1 MKRKTT
7 AVVLSGGANRGAL
20 QVGALRA
27 LFERGLAVDMLV
39 GVSAGALNA
48 AFLAP
53 DPGLPQVERL
63 AAVWRR
69 TTKEDVY
76 PGSRAAMI
84 WRALRGEP
92 SLFPNENFRR
102 HLLANAP
109 RGLQRFG
116 DLARTRLYVVAAH
129 RASGALR
136 VFGDDPFEPIIDA
149 LMASSAIPPLLPP
162 WRLGNECLLD
172 GGLVTPL
179 PVSVALARGATD
191 LWAIQV
197 IADSAAP
204 VTPEDLFGVSARAVS
219 ALLARQADEEIT
231 RLQQA
236 GGRLI
241 TVRGFESLLPWDY
254 THTEEMMAEGYRQAR
269 EQLERL
275 PLEWPSMW
283 QGVRAAVEGL
293 TPRAKNG
300 KRAPRLVRQP
310 G

>member
-53 DPGLPQVERL
+53 HPSPAQVERL
-63 AAVWRR
+63 AEVWRR

-76 PGSRAAMI
+76 PGSRAAMV
-84 WRALRGEP
+84 WRAWRGEP
-92 SLFPNENFRR
+92 SLFPNTNFRR

-109 RGLQRFG
+109 HGLRRFG
-116 DLARTRLYVVAAH
+116 DLTRVRLYIVATH
-129 RASGALR
+129 RASGTLR
-136 VFGDDPFEPIIDA
+136 LFGDDPSEPIIDA

-162 WRLGNECLLD
+162 WCFGEECLVD
-172 GGLVTPL
+172 GALATPL
-179 PVSVALARGATD
+179 PVSVALAGSATD

-197 IADSAAP
+197 VADSSAP
-204 VTPEDLFGVSARAVS
+204 LVPEDLFGISARAVS
-219 ALLARQADEEIT
+219 VMLARHVEDELALLR
-231 RLQQA
+231 RV

-241 TVRGFESLLPWDY
+241 TVRGFEHLLPWDY
-254 THTEEMMAEGYRQAR
+254 THTEEMIAEGYRQGR
-269 EQLERL
+269 EQLEHL
-275 PLEWPSMW
+275 TKEQPSVW
-283 QGVRAAVEGL
+283 QGVRAVIEGIS
-293 TPRAKNG
+293 PRAKNG